1 MEPRP
6 DEPVRPE
13 FDPHVLGEIQE
24 ELEEFL
30 LGGPRKYTQ
39 DEIAALAGVPRERA
53 DRLWVSMGF
62 AVDADPD
69 ARMFTDGDARALR
82 SIVEFVERGVLTPE
96 GEVAAARAL
105 GQAMSRIAEW
115 QVSLLST
122 HILEELAGSG
132 VSEPAQIRAHVHA
145 LAAEVIPA
153 VESLQSYVWR
163 RHVASTTGRSVGNPT
178 DEVASRTLVVGF
190 ADIVG
195 YTSLTR
201 RLGARDLSD
210 LLERFESVSTTVIAG
225 HQGWVVKT
233 VGDEVMFASE
243 NPADAAE
250 IALRLQESVLTD
262 ETDPGLRVGL
272 ALGPALVRYGD
283 LYGSVVNTAA
293 RLTSAARPGAVLVDE
308 RMADEL
314 AGEPAYLLKQLRPRR
329 VRGIR
334 RLEQFVLRR
343 RP

>member
-1 MEPRP
+1 M
-6 DEPVRPE
+6 
-13 FDPHVLGEIQE
+13 
-24 ELEEFL
+24 
-30 LGGPRKYTQ
+30 
-39 DEIAALAGVPRERA
+39 
-53 DRLWVSMGF
+53 
-62 AVDADPD
+62 
-69 ARMFTDGDARALR
+69 
-82 SIVEFVERGVLTPE
+82 
-96 GEVAAARAL
+96 
-105 GQAMSRIAEW
+105 
-115 QVSLLST
+115 
-122 HILEELAGSG
+122 
-132 VSEPAQIRAHVHA
+132 
-145 LAAEVIPA
+145 
-153 VESLQSYVWR
+153 
-163 RHVASTTGRSVGNPT
+163 
-178 DEVASRTLVVGF
+178 
-190 ADIVG
+190 
-195 YTSLTR
+195 
-201 RLGARDLSD
+201 
-210 LLERFESVSTTVIAG
+210 STTVIAG